1 MKSTPNVGEIGLN
14 SIRLGEMKI
23 CDLPIGE
30 CARAASQ
37 LPLVE
42 DTERQNKIEDILAG
56 FPKHRVD
63 YLEGRIRECERN
75 ILHIQE
81 MKSQQQSLISEYTSQ
96 ISLCEFRDKEI
107 DRISADDPARDE
119 KISDLSKRFPPYNV
133 SAMQQQII
141 QSGEALVR
149 ADEVI
154 AQEYN
159 SISEL
164 RETLVHCRARDAK
177 LRALGVTVATG

>member
-1 MKSTPNVGEIGLN
+1 MKRTPNIGETGAS

-42 DTERQNKIEDILAG
+42 DTERQNKIENVLAG

-63 YLEGRIRECERN
+63 YLEGRIRESEVN

-81 MKSQQQSLISEYTSQ
+81 MKQQQQALISEYTSH

-107 DRISADDPARDE
+107 ERIPSTDPDREE
-119 KISDLSKRFPPYNV
+119 KISDLNKRFPPYNV
-133 SAMQQQII
+133 SAMQQQIV
-141 QSGEALVR
+141 QSGEAIVR

-159 SISEL
+159 SIAEM
-164 RETLVHCRARDAK
+164 REFLVQCRVRDAK
-177 LRALGVTVATG
+177 LKALGAKVATG